1 MSMSMIVA
9 ASLLVPLGYWV
20 LLELVNGR
28 ARTGEPPLVTGVW
41 PFVGVALAFGRD
53 ATRFIMSCRARHG
66 EVFTLYLGGRRMTFV
81 LDPMSYPTVLK
92 ARQLSFR
99 PIADAVMATA
109 FQSPNYRAR
118 VDVDAL
124 EELSKSELKGEALAR
139 MTTTMAERLEVLVDA
154 LATDDWQQK
163 PLYRTIWDAMFHAG
177 TDAVFGRGPVNRELA
192 DAFERFDRAFP
203 LMVANLPRVLYRDAD
218 AALAE
223 LGASTKLGEHPSAWV
238 ARREPYF
245 AELDAVERGHVH
257 ISVLWAIHAN
267 SIPAT
272 FWSLFYL
279 LRDPTAL
286 AAVQSEIDTVDGPV
300 HEALDRMR
308 MLDSAIREA
317 LRLSSGSMTVR
328 EVLEPFELETE
339 SGTFALRQG
348 DQVCLAPFITHR
360 DAEIFDEPERYR
372 HDRFWCEH
380 GVKSF
385 YRRGERVPLPLMPFG
400 AGASMC
406 PGRYFAINE
415 IKLFIALLLRESEIE
430 LLDERVPEF
439 ELGRAGLGIYPP
451 NTDVAARIRRRVSY
465 EVGVD

>member
-1 MSMSMIVA
+1 MSMIVA
-9 ASLLVPLGYWV
+9 ASLLVPLGYWA
-20 LLELVNGR
+20 LLELSNGR

-41 PFVGVALAFGRD
+41 PFVGVAVAFGRD
-53 ATRFIMSCRARHG
+53 ATRFVMNCRARHG
-66 EVFTLYLGGRRMTFV
+66 DVFTLFLGGRRMTFV

-99 PIADAVMATA
+99 PISDAVMATA

-118 VDVDAL
+118 VDVEAL
-124 EELSKSELKGEALAR
+124 EHLSKTELKGEALAR
-139 MTTTMAERLEVLVDA
+139 MTTAMADRLQVLLDE
-154 LATDDWQQK
+154 LATHDWQTK

-177 TDAVFGRGPVNRELA
+177 TDAVFGRGPEHRERA
-192 DAFERFDRAFP
+192 EAFERFDRAFP
-203 LMVANLPRVLYRDAD
+203 LMVANLPRVLFRDGD
-218 AALAE
+218 AALDE
-223 LGASTKLGEHPSAWV
+223 LAASAKIGENPSAWV
-238 ARREPYF
+238 AARERYF
-245 AELDAVERGHVH
+245 ADLDAAEHGRVH

-272 FWSLFYL
+272 FWSLLYL
-279 LRDPTAL
+279 LHDPTAL
-286 AAVQSEIDTVDGPV
+286 AAIMGELDAADGPL
-300 HEALDRMR
+300 HETATLDQLR

-317 LRLSSGSMTVR
+317 LRLSSGSLTVR
-328 EVLEPFELETE
+328 EVLEPFQLETA

-348 DQVCLAPFITHR
+348 DQVCIAPFITHR

-385 YRRGERVPLPLMPFG
+385 YKRGERVPLPLMPFG

-415 IKLFIALLLRESEIE
+415 IKLFIALLLRGSTIE
-430 LLDERVPEF
+430 LLDTQVPEF

-451 NTDVAARIRRRVSY
+451 RTDVAVRLRRRS
-465 EVGVD
+465 D